1 METKECVRAVQMV
14 NQRGHYLHLLA
25 CFVCVCISG
34 AVFLYEIG
42 TKLLTTCKDDRLR
55 VWDLKT
61 GSDFS
66 SPKASQQVRHNNNT
80 GRWLTAFKAN
90 WIPASDDHFVVGTFV
105 YES

>member
-1 METKECVRAVQMV
+1 MCVLCKWLTKEAI
-14 NQRGHYLHLLA
+14 A
-25 CFVCVCISG
+25 CICWHALFVCISG
-34 AVFLYEIG
+34 TVVLYEIG

-90 WIPASDDHFVVGTFV
+90 WIPSSDDHFVVGTFV